1 MEIAPA
7 ARLTDD
13 GDTSV
18 NAHPGPALLN
28 DHSSDDGE
36 DNLGRD
42 RADDASDGVDSDME
56 DSAVP
61 AKYLFKTSHLQR
73 LFRQYDWYSY
83 DESTCMSWFS
93 YSTYN

>member
-18 NAHPGPALLN
+18 NAHPGPTLLHR
-28 DHSSDDGE
+28 HSSDDSE
-36 DNLGRD
+36 DNLGGD
-42 RADDASDGVDSDME
+42 RADDASDCDICATNLDDDGDSDME

-61 AKYLFKTSHLQR
+61 AKYRFKTSHLQR
-73 LFRQYDWYSY
+73 LLRQYVQKA
-83 DESTCMSWFS
+83 FA
-93 YSTYN
+93 